1 MKVKTEK
8 QQKYLRKNTKF
19 TQCLQE
25 NGKKG
30 NIFNSFYEATNKT
43 KDIIREIQ
51 TNTPYDH
58 K

>member
-25 NGKKG
+25 NGKKET
-30 NIFNSFYEATNKT
+30 FSFYEATNNKT
-43 KDIIREIQ
+43 KDIIRKIQ
-51 TNTPYDH
+51 TNIPYDH
-58 K
+58 R